1 MGRKASSSQ
10 AGATSFSQ
18 LQIENEAL
26 KKEVAELH
34 RKLERMSEL
43 LLNAQRTRFG
53 QSSEKRSYV
62 MQGGQQ
68 LRLFNEAEAEQDHK
82 APELTEETVAVSAH
96 KRKPKRTVA
105 ELTANLPVEEILITL
120 PESELVCDRCGGKLV
135 MIGKKLESQR
145 IQVIPRQC
153 KLLKYYSCTY
163 ACRKCEEK
171 TGFGNL
177 ITTVTP
183 PFLLK
188 HSLATASS
196 VADVMIR
203 KYVEGRPLARQ
214 EKIWARE
221 GLELSRATM
230 SNWVIQ
236 TAQGWLKPLYRSLK
250 KQLLGCSVIHADETV
265 VQVLKEDGKPAAS
278 ESRMWVYAS
287 NDRSGKP
294 IRYFEYQPSR
304 SGKHAAVFLKGF
316 NGCLV
321 TDGYAGYNQV
331 EGVVRCGCW
340 AHMRRKW
347 REAMPKGATKE
358 NSKAAIGYD
367 YCNKLFAAE
376 KKYAGLSDAERKT
389 ARQVGVESLLEAY
402 WCWVETLDPVPG
414 SKLAEAVAYARN
426 QKPYLSAFLDYGEV
440 DISNNFA
447 ENAIRPFTLGRKN
460 WLFCDTPKGAD
471 SSAIVYTLVETAKAN
486 GLEPYAYLLQA
497 LTELPYLGKSPSQE
511 DLNAFLPW
519 SAKMQAACVARNTTT
534 AGDLC

>member
-1 MGRKASSSQ
+1 MSKKASSSQ
-10 AGATSFSQ
+10 AGTTAFSQ
-18 LQIENEAL
+18 LQAENEVL
-26 KKEVAELH
+26 KKEVAELK
-34 RKLERMSEL
+34 RKLEHMNEL
-43 LLNAQRTRFG
+43 LLNAQRARFG

-68 LRLFNEAEAEQDHK
+68 LGLFNEAEEEQDYK
-82 APELTEETVAVSAH
+82 ASELSEETVAVAAH
-96 KRKPKRTVA
+96 NRKPKRTVA

-120 PESELVCDRCGGKLV
+120 PESDLVCDKCGGKLV
-135 MIGKKLESQR
+135 MIGKKFESQR

-163 ACRKCEEK
+163 ACKSCEKK
-171 TGFGNL
+171 TGFGN
-177 ITTVTP
+177 IVTTVTP
-183 PFLLK
+183 PPLLK
-188 HSLATASS
+188 HSLASASS
-196 VADVMIR
+196 VADVMTR
-203 KYVEGRPLARQ
+203 KYVDGLPLARQ

-230 SNWVIQ
+230 ANWVIQ
-236 TAQGWLKPLYRSLK
+236 TAQNWLKPLYRILK
-250 KQLLGCSVIHADETV
+250 KQLLSCSVIHADETV
-265 VQVLKEDGKPAAS
+265 VQVLKEAGKSAAS

-304 SGKHAAVFLKGF
+304 SGKHAAAFLKGF
-316 NGCLV
+316 TGCLV

-358 NSKAAIGYD
+358 SSKAAIGYD

-376 KKYAGLSDAERKT
+376 KKHAGLSDALRKT
-389 ARQVGVESLLEAY
+389 ARQVGVEPLLEAY
-402 WCWVETLDPVPG
+402 WWWVETLEPVPG
-414 SKLAEAVAYARN
+414 SKLAEAVTYARN
-426 QKPYLSAFLDYGEV
+426 QKPYLNAFLDHGEV

-471 SSAIVYTLVETAKAN
+471 SSAIVYTLAETAKAN
-486 GLEPYAYLLQA
+486 GLEPYMYLLQV
-497 LTELPYLGKSPSQE
+497 LTELPYLGKNPSQE
-511 DLNAFLPW
+511 NLNAFLPW
-519 SAKMQAACVARNTTT
+519 STTMQTVCAVKNTANTN
-534 AGDLC
+534 GDL